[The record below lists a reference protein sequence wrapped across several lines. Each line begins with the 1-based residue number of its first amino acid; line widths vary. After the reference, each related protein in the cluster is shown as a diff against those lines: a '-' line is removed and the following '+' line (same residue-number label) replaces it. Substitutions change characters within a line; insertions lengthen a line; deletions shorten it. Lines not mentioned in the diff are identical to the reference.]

1 MSVGGREP
9 GKAERAVGQMSEKPE
24 SNKVRVVSA
33 TLTEAEYADLV
44 ALASARCESRSEA
57 IRSCILAVVKRA
69 KKKGI
74 WDK

>member
-1 MSVGGREP
+1 MPVGGCEP
-9 GKAERAVGQMSEKPE
+9 GKEERVVGQMSEKPE
-24 SNKVRVVSA
+24 SNKVKVVSA

>member
-9 GKAERAVGQMSEKPE
+9 GKEERVVGQMSEKPE

-44 ALASARCESRSEA
+44 VLARERCETRSEV
-57 IRSCILAVVKRA
+57 IRACILAVVKRA